1 MPSSASKTSR
11 ERVRAHRARLRAQG
25 LRPVTF
31 WLPDTSSPE
40 FLEQARR
47 DCLAIAGS
55 SDGAEA
61 DAFIEAAFEWPPEEE
76 KFWRDPDDG
85 EAPDSETR

>member
-1 MPSSASKTSR
+1 MPSSPSSKSSR

-25 LRPVTF
+25 LRPVTY

-47 DCLAIAGS
+47 DSIAVS
-55 SDGAEA
+55 NAPDAEEVLQ
-61 DAFIEAAFEWPPEEE
+61 FIAETMDWPPD
-76 KFWRDPDDG
+76 DPDM
-85 EAPDSETR
+85 PDYSDYLEPGK